1 MDELHLDDDL
11 AAGSV
16 LAEEI
21 EDGDGLADKVWGLY
35 GGELREGGDGR
46 DLVSGEDVIDE
57 GQQDMIIAL
66 CGKDMLEENI
76 IFNI

>member
-1 MDELHLDDDL
+1 
-11 AAGSV
+11 
-16 LAEEI
+16 
-21 EDGDGLADKVWGLY
+21 LY

-66 CGKDMLEENI
+66 CGKYMLEDNI